1 MKVPVKGTGFV
12 KDMNNGALLS
22 VNKTVLLE
30 NEARKRL
37 KAKINAKDTEINNL
51 KNQIISLNNDVSD
64 IKKMLQHLIKRD

>member
-51 KNQIISLNNDVSD
+51 KNQITSLNNDVSD